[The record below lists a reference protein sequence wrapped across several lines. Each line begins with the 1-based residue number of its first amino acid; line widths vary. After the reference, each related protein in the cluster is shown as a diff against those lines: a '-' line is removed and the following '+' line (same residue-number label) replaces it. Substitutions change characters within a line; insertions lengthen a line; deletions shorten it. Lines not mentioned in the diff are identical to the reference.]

1 MTRIARRPLLKA
13 GLAAPLAAGLGLS
26 FRSARAKDELV
37 IGMTQ
42 FPATFHPNIDEM
54 AAKAYVLA
62 MTRRPFTLY
71 GPDWQLMPML
81 ATGLPTIENGL
92 AVPEDL
98 GDGKRGIAVTYTI
111 QPEARWG
118 DGTPVSTDDVLFTWE
133 VGRHPRSGVGN
144 FELYRRILR
153 IDVRDAKT
161 FTLHGDRIT
170 FEYNAINDF
179 RPLPAHL
186 ERRPFAEPDEYRRRT
201 TYDTEPTHP
210 GLGFG
215 PYRVSEVALGSHV
228 VLEPNPTWYGPKP
241 HFRRIVVRVIENTSA
256 LEANLLS
263 GAIDYIAG
271 ELGLTLDQALA
282 FAKRYGDRY
291 DITYKQGLT
300 YEHIDLNL
308 DNPILK
314 DKRVRH
320 ALLLALDRQTIS
332 RQLFEGHQPVAHSFV
347 NPLDWI
353 HFDDLPTYPFDPAR
367 AQALLDAAGWNAM
380 RGGFRHNASGERLSF
395 ELMTTAGNRTRET
408 VQQVLQS
415 QWRKVGVEVRIKN
428 EPARVFFGETLRRRG
443 FTGLAMYAW
452 ISSPE
457 NVPRSTLHSN
467 EIPRAENGWA
477 GQNQPGFRNAEMD
490 RLIDAVELE
499 LDREKRRPMWRRI
512 QEIYVEELPVLPL
525 YYRADPFILPK
536 WLTGL
541 KPTGHQYNTAHW
553 VESWGVKG

>member
-1 MTRIARRPLLKA
+1 MAAIARRPLLKA
-13 GLAAPLAAGLGLS
+13 GIAAGLALPFGT
-26 FRSARAKDELV
+26 ARAKDELV
-37 IGMTQ
+37 IGITQ

-62 MTRRPFTLY
+62 MTQRPFTLY
-71 GPDWQLMPML
+71 GPDWKLLPML

-92 AVPEDL
+92 AVEEDL

-118 DGTPVSTDDVLFTWE
+118 DGTPVSTDDILFTWE
-133 VGRHPRSGVGN
+133 VGRHPRSGISN
-144 FELYRRILR
+144 LELYRRILK
-153 IDVRDAKT
+153 IDVKDAKT
-161 FTLHGDRIT
+161 FTLHNDRIS

-186 ERRPFAEPDEYRRRT
+186 ERRHFAEPDEYRRRT
-201 TYDTEPTHP
+201 TFDSEPTHP
-210 GLGFG
+210 GLAYG
-215 PYRVSEVALGSHV
+215 PYRLTEVRLGSHV

-241 HFRRIVVRVIENTSA
+241 YFRRIVVRVIENTAA

-282 FAKRYGDRY
+282 FAKRHGDRY

-308 DNPILK
+308 DNPILQ

-320 ALLLALDRQTIS
+320 ALLHALDRETIS

-353 HFDDLPTYPFDPAR
+353 HFDDLPTYPFDPAK
-367 AQALLDAAGWNAM
+367 AQALLDAAGWNVM
-380 RGGFRHNASGERLSF
+380 RNGFRHNGAGERLSF

-415 QWRKVGVEVRIKN
+415 QWRKVGIEVRIKN
-428 EPARVFFGETLRRRG
+428 EPARVFFGETLRHRT

-457 NVPRSTLHSN
+457 NVPRSTLHSD
-467 EIPRAENGWA
+467 EIPRAQNGWA

-490 RLIDAVELE
+490 RLIDTVELE
-499 LDREKRRPMWRRI
+499 LDREKRRPMWRRM
-512 QEIYVEELPVLPL
+512 QEIYIEELPVLPL

-541 KPTGHQYNTAHW
+541 KPTGHQYYTAYW
-553 VESWGVKG
+553 VENWGVKA